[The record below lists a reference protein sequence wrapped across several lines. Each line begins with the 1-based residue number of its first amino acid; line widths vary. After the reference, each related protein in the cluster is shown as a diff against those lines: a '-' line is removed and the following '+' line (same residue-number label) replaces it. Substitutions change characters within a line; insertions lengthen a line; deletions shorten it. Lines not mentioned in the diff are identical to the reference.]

1 MCFADLSKSLDTSII
16 MYLTCLLLF
25 FVYQKG
31 LDKVHLSAVIVFDHQ
46 VPSIITLFFNINVR
60 CPLLAV
66 LCSMGY
72 AENSGLAQGTV

>member
-1 MCFADLSKSLDTSII
+1 MCFADLGKSLDASII

-25 FVYQKG
+25 FFIKK
-31 LDKVHLSAVIVFDHQ
+31 DKVHLSAVIVFDHQ